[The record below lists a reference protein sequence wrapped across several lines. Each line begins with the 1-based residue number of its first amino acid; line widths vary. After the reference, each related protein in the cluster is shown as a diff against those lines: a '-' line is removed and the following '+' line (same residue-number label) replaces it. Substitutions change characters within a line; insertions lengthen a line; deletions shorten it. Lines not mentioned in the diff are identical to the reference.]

1 MIKLSD
7 YIYTY
12 LARQGVKDVFMI
24 SGGGAMHLVDSIG
37 KQPGLRF
44 ICPHHEQAAAIA
56 AEGYA
61 RTTGQMAVVTVTSGP
76 GGTNTLTGVI
86 GQWLDSI
93 PVLYL
98 SGQVKQETTIECC
111 RETGLRQVGDQEIN
125 IVDIVR
131 PVTKYTAIIQEPASV
146 RWHLEKAIYTAT
158 YGRPGPVWLDVPLD
172 VQAAMID
179 ENALA
184 GYEPENSGASETDA
198 RLRSDVEKVVAAL
211 SGSSRPVFLAGQGIR
226 ISGSQD
232 LFRALLE
239 KMGIPVL
246 TSFCGFDL
254 VPSDHPLFVGRP
266 GTLGTRSGN
275 FALQNADLLLAV
287 GTRNNIRQV
296 SYNWDLFARAAYKI
310 IVDID
315 PAELKKP
322 TVHPDLPIHADAGAF
337 LRELDRQLST
347 ATLPDWQEWLD
358 WCIERKRRYPVLL
371 PEYWQ
376 VNKPVNPYCFI
387 DTLTNVLGEGA
398 TIVAGNGSACVS
410 LFQSGIVKERQRVF
424 WNSGC
429 ASMGYDLPA
438 AVGAC
443 FATGKQPVVC
453 LAGDGSLQMNIQELQ
468 TVAFHRLPIKL
479 FVFNNDGYV
488 SIRQTQNTFFEG
500 RHVGCDPGSGV
511 GFPDIVRLAE
521 AYGLDSEV
529 IDEHGSMKEKIEQIL
544 KNPGPVV
551 CDVRLSPTQVFSPRV
566 SSEKK
571 ADGRIVSKPLED
583 MYPFLPRDEFQSNML
598 IRPME
603 E

>member
-7 YIYTY
+7 YIYAY
-12 LARQGVKDVFMI
+12 LVGQGVKSLFMI

-61 RTTGQMAVVTVTSGP
+61 RTTGRIAVVTVTSGP
-76 GGTNTLTGVI
+76 AGTNTLTGVI

-111 RETGLRQVGDQEIN
+111 RELGLRQLGDQEIN
-125 IVDIVR
+125 IIDIVR
-131 PVTKYTAIIQEPASV
+131 PVTKYAAIIQEPASV
-146 RWHLEKAIYTAT
+146 RWHLEKAIHIAT
-158 YGRPGPVWLDVPLD
+158 HGRPGPVWLDVPLD
-172 VQAAMID
+172 VQAAIID
-179 ENALA
+179 ENGLA
-184 GYEPENSGASETDA
+184 GYEPDSASETDA
-198 RLRSDVEKVVAAL
+198 GLLSDVEKVVAAL
-211 SGSSRPVFLAGQGIR
+211 CRSSRPVFLAGQGIR

-232 LFRALLE
+232 LFRSLAE
-239 KMGIPVL
+239 SIGIPVL

-254 VPSDHPLFVGRP
+254 VPSDHRLFVGRP

-287 GTRNNIRQV
+287 GSKNNIRQV
-296 SYNWDLFARAAYKI
+296 SYNWDVFARAAYKI
-310 IVDID
+310 VVDID

-322 TVHPDLPIHADAGAF
+322 TAHPDLPIRADAGAF
-337 LRELDRQLST
+337 LRELGRQLAAS
-347 ATLPDWQEWLD
+347 TLPNWKEWLD
-358 WCIERKRRYPVLL
+358 WCIERKKRYPVVL

-387 DTLTNVLGEGA
+387 DTLTNLLGEGA
-398 TIVAGNGSACVS
+398 TMVAGNGTACVT
-410 LFQSGIVKERQRVF
+410 LFQSGIVKERQRIF

-443 FATGKQPVVC
+443 FATGKEPVVC

-468 TVAFHRLPIKL
+468 TVAFHQLPIKL
-479 FVFNNDGYV
+479 FVFSNDGYV

-500 RHVGCDPGSGV
+500 RHVGCDPKSGV
-511 GFPDIVRLAE
+511 GFPNIVRLAE
-521 AYGLDSEV
+521 AYGLTSEV
-529 IDEHGSMKEKIEQIL
+529 IDEHNSMKEKIEQIL
-544 KNPGPVV
+544 KKAGPVV

-566 SSEKK
+566 SSERKP
-571 ADGRIVSKPLED
+571 DGKIVSKPLED
-583 MYPFLPRDEFQSNML
+583 MYPFLPRAEFQRNML